1 MSGMAPAGWYP
12 DPDRSDDQSPRERRW
27 DGEGW
32 TDEVRPAA
40 VAADLPAQSPE
51 GGTGAAGAADGAAGG
66 AKGPDGPAD
75 PAAPPAL
82 PAPGAAPQDAP
93 PGGLSGGM
101 HGAPTEVISG
111 GHAEPLGPEG
121 PYAKKRWAARRP
133 LALGIAIGV
142 AAAALVGGGIAGG
155 YAMWGG
161 DDGDEA
167 GGGGPVVYGPD
178 GEPRSPGPG
187 EGPGGGGPD
196 GGSGG
201 SGGGPGESP
210 GPQDPEGG
218 EQDPRNPDGG
228 QPPMEIPSE
237 DGFAT
242 DLASGIKIPVPD
254 GWKGQS
260 GQIGASVSVGEY
272 KCPTSPKDTCVRG
285 GVNSAPALALGIDAT
300 SPKSIAEKDI
310 EPNAEASYGDEAY
323 GGITSHDEVE
333 SGEVEVAGEEGY
345 LVRWKVVTKEGDDGY
360 VQSLAFPSPAN
371 PDTLVLVRAG
381 FDIGDEAPALD
392 ELDEITDGIKESEGG
407 AGLPGGGGRPA
418 GFTPAATA
426 RS

>member
-1 MSGMAPAGWYP
+1 MTGKAPAGWYP
-12 DPDRSDDQSPRERRW
+12 DPDRSDDGSPRERRW

-40 VAADLPAQSPE
+40 VAPDVSAQSP
-51 GGTGAAGAADGAAGG
+51 AGVSD
-66 AKGPDGPAD
+66 
-75 PAAPPAL
+75 
-82 PAPGAAPQDAP
+82 
-93 PGGLSGGM
+93 
-101 HGAPTEVISG
+101 APTEVISG
-111 GHAEPLGPEG
+111 GSAAPLGAEG
-121 PYAKKRWAARRP
+121 PYGKKRWTGRRP
-133 LALGIAIGV
+133 LALGVAIGV

-155 YAMWGG
+155 YALWGG
-161 DDGDEA
+161 DDDDRA
-167 GGGGPVVYGPD
+167 DGG
-178 GEPRSPGPG
+178 RRIS
-187 EGPGGGGPD
+187 GPD
-196 GGSGG
+196 GGPGG
-201 SGGGPGESP
+201 SGGDSGRSP
-210 GPQDPEGG
+210 APQDPEGG
-218 EQDPRNPDGG
+218 EQDPDDPDGG

-254 GWKGQS
+254 GWEGQS

-272 KCPTSPKDTCVRG
+272 KCPTSPEDTCVRG

-300 SPKSIAEKDI
+300 SPKTVAEKDI

-371 PDTLVLVRAG
+371 PDTMVLVRAG

-392 ELDEITDGIKESEGG
+392 ELDEITDGIEESEGG
-407 AGLPGGGGRPA
+407 AGLPGGGGQPVSLARP
-418 GFTPAATA
+418 
-426 RS
+426 

>member
-1 MSGMAPAGWYP
+1 
-12 DPDRSDDQSPRERRW
+12 
-27 DGEGW
+27 
-32 TDEVRPAA
+32 
-40 VAADLPAQSPE
+40 
-51 GGTGAAGAADGAAGG
+51 
-66 AKGPDGPAD
+66 
-75 PAAPPAL
+75 
-82 PAPGAAPQDAP
+82 
-93 PGGLSGGM
+93 M

-111 GHAEPLGPEG
+111 GAVGPLGAEG
-121 PYAKKRWAARRP
+121 PDGRKRWAGRRP

-155 YAMWGG
+155 YALWGDD
-161 DDGDEA
+161 DDGDRA

-178 GEPRSPGPG
+178 GERRSPGPS
-187 EGPGGGGPD
+187 EGPD
-196 GGSGG
+196 GGSGGG

-210 GPQDPEGG
+210 RPQDPEDG
-218 EQDPRNPDGG
+218 EQDPGNPDGG
-228 QPPMEIPSE
+228 QPPMEVPTE

-333 SGEVEVAGEEGY
+333 SGEVEVAGEKGY

-371 PDTLVLVRAG
+371 PDTLVLLRAG
-381 FDIGDEAPALD
+381 FDIGDKAPALD
-392 ELDEITDGIKESEGG
+392 ELEEITEGIEESEGG
-407 AGLPGGGGRPA
+407 AGLPGGGGQPA
-418 GFTPAATA
+418 SFA
-426 RS
+426 RR

>member
-12 DPDRSDDQSPRERRW
+12 DPDRSDDESPRERRW

-40 VAADLPAQSPE
+40 VAPDVPAQSPE
-51 GGTGAAGAADGAAGG
+51 GAA
-66 AKGPDGPAD
+66 GPDGPAA
-75 PAAPPAL
+75 PAAPPF
-82 PAPGAAPQDAP
+82 PGAAPFPGPAPQDAP
-93 PGGLSGGM
+93 PGGA
-101 HGAPTEVISG
+101 HEAPTEVISG
-111 GHAEPLGPEG
+111 GHAEPPGPEG
-121 PYAKKRWAARRP
+121 PYSRKRWTGRRP

-155 YAMWGG
+155 YALWGG

-167 GGGGPVVYGPD
+167 GGSGPVVYGPD

-187 EGPGGGGPD
+187 EGPGGGPG

-201 SGGGPGESP
+201 DSGGGPGESP

-218 EQDPRNPDGG
+218 EQDPGDPDGG
-228 QPPMEIPSE
+228 GPPLEVPSE

-285 GVNSAPALALGIDAT
+285 GVNSAPALALGLDGS
-300 SPKSIAEKDI
+300 SPKRIAEKDI

-333 SGEVEVAGEEGY
+333 SGEVEVAGEKGY

-392 ELDEITDGIKESEGG
+392 ELEEITDGIEKSEGG
-407 AGLPGGGGRPA
+407 AGLPGGGGQPA
-418 GFTPAATA
+418 GLA
-426 RS
+426 RAVSAWR

>member
-1 MSGMAPAGWYP
+1 
-12 DPDRSDDQSPRERRW
+12 
-27 DGEGW
+27 
-32 TDEVRPAA
+32 
-40 VAADLPAQSPE
+40 
-51 GGTGAAGAADGAAGG
+51 
-66 AKGPDGPAD
+66 
-75 PAAPPAL
+75 
-82 PAPGAAPQDAP
+82 
-93 PGGLSGGM
+93 M

-121 PYAKKRWAARRP
+121 PYAKKRWTGRRP

-155 YAMWGG
+155 YALWGG

-167 GGGGPVVYGPD
+167 GGGPVVYGPD
-178 GEPRSPGPG
+178 GEPRSPAPG
-187 EGPGGGGPD
+187 EGPGGGP
-196 GGSGG
+196 GGSGGSDGG
-201 SGGGPGESP
+201 SGGGPGRSP

-218 EQDPRNPDGG
+218 EQDPGDPDGG

-285 GVNSAPALALGIDAT
+285 GVNSAPALALGFDGT
-300 SPKSIAEKDI
+300 SPKRIAEKDI
-310 EPNAEASYGDEAY
+310 ETNAEASYGDEAY

-392 ELDEITDGIKESEGG
+392 ELEEITDGIEESEGG
-407 AGLPGGGGRPA
+407 AGLPGGPGRPA
-418 GFTPAATA
+418 SSAAVA
-426 RS
+426 GRS

>member
-1 MSGMAPAGWYP
+1 M
-12 DPDRSDDQSPRERRW
+12 
-27 DGEGW
+27 
-32 TDEVRPAA
+32 
-40 VAADLPAQSPE
+40 
-51 GGTGAAGAADGAAGG
+51 
-66 AKGPDGPAD
+66 
-75 PAAPPAL
+75 
-82 PAPGAAPQDAP
+82 
-93 PGGLSGGM
+93 
-101 HGAPTEVISG
+101 
-111 GHAEPLGPEG
+111 
-121 PYAKKRWAARRP
+121 
-133 LALGIAIGV
+133 

-167 GGGGPVVYGPD
+167 GGGPVVYGPD
-178 GEPRSPGPG
+178 GEPRSPAPG
-187 EGPGGGGPD
+187 EGPDGGPG

-201 SGGGPGESP
+201 SGGNGGGSGGGPGQSP

-218 EQDPRNPDGG
+218 EQDPGGPGGG

-333 SGEVEVAGEEGY
+333 SGEVEVAGEKGY

-392 ELDEITDGIKESEGG
+392 ELEEITDGIEKSEGG
-407 AGLPGGGGRPA
+407 AGLPGGGRPA
-418 GFTPAATA
+418 SFTPAATV